1 VTTFR
6 CLLEVTPD
14 NGTAPQAEESQLLDI
29 DNTVF
34 VMLGLFLLLA
44 FILTQWLWKPY
55 LRVREERVRRV
66 EGARDEADRL
76 DADAAA
82 RLARIETQLAD
93 ARKASQAERAQAR
106 TAAVAREQEIIS
118 AAQEA
123 ARKQLIEARGKLDV
137 VLASERSRL
146 AVHAKDLGRE
156 LAEKAL
162 GRRLAS

>member
-14 NGTAPQAEESQLLDI
+14 NGTAPQAGESQLLDI

-34 VMLGLFLLLA
+34 VMLGLFLVLA

-66 EGARDEADRL
+66 EGAREEADRL
-76 DADAAA
+76 EADAAA
-82 RLARIETQLAD
+82 RLARIEAQLTE

-106 TAAVAREQEIIS
+106 AAAVAREQEIVA

-123 ARKQLIEARGKLDV
+123 ARKQLIEARGKLDIA
-137 VLASERSRL
+137 LASERTRL
-146 AVHAKDLGRE
+146 AAHAQALGRE
-156 LAEKAL
+156 IASKAL
-162 GRRLAS
+162 GRGLA